1 MDPST
6 NKGISGCKFWWVS
19 VIKTEELQ
27 VHKINILAQTIYMCT
42 KRKINEEFIK
52 INQIY
57 IPHPKNHSNVHLWQ
71 DHKAITPG
79 YQLIL

>member
-6 NKGISGCKFWWVS
+6 NSGIGACNICWAFANIMK
-19 VIKTEELQ
+19 ELQ
-27 VHKINILAQTIYMCT
+27 VHKINILAKTIYMCT

-57 IPHPKNHSNVHLWQ
+57 IPHPKNQ
-71 DHKAITPG
+71 
-79 YQLIL
+79 